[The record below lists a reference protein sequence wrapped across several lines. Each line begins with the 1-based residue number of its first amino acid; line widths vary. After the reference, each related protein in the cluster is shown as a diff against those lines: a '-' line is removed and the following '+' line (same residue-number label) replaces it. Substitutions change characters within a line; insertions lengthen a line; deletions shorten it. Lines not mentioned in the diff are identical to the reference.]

1 MNSSLII
8 HAICGLLLLVI
19 PVGVL
24 YLWDKKLLRT
34 FGVAVARMIG
44 QLLVV
49 CLMVWAL
56 FRYDY
61 LALHLGWLVLLACYT
76 AAVVLIRLKLNV
88 GRFLWPVAVGQLV
101 GMLLPGFYLRVA
113 VLPLDNSL
121 YTTWFV
127 PVMALLAGHTTA
139 SQIRGLGTYFSA
151 LKVDEQEYEYRRG
164 NGKNHLQALI
174 PFVKR
179 AVQSILSPASA
190 NLAVMG
196 LFTLP
201 LLLCGLLLS
210 GMEPLTAFVVMVSLT
225 SACVAASV
233 VALIVSLWLCDGKL
247 FDKFGKLTLMV
258 AMLLVC
264 ASCEAQSPKTV
275 MYELPAPLKDRPEQI
290 LQRKGYTTS
299 YNRDTRN
306 PNWVAWHLTKE
317 HTKGKNQRKEM
328 VFTED
333 QDVKPRATNNDYY
346 NSRYDRG
353 HMCPAGDNKWD
364 KEAMTQSFLFT
375 NICPQNHGLNKY
387 EWNELEI
394 KCREWAKEYGAIDI
408 VCGPIYD
415 AEDQRTI
422 GKNKVWVP
430 VAFFKVVLCRKGIP
444 KAIGFIYRNE
454 GKRQTMKEAV
464 RTVDDIEALTGI
476 DFFPALDDATEN
488 RIEARAKLYEW

>member
-8 HAICGLLLLVI
+8 HAICGFLLLAI
-19 PVGVL
+19 PAGAL

-34 FGVAVARMIG
+34 FGVAVARMIL

-56 FRYDY
+56 FRFDSIP
-61 LALHLGWLVLLACYT
+61 LRLGWLVLIACYT
-76 AAVVLIRLKLNV
+76 AVVVLIRLKLNV
-88 GRFLWPVAVGQLV
+88 RRFLWPVAAAQLV
-101 GMLLPGFYLRVA
+101 GMLLPGFYLRLA
-113 VLPLDNSL
+113 VLPLDHGL
-121 YTTWFV
+121 YATWFV

-151 LKVDEQEYEYRRG
+151 LKTDEQDYEYRRG
-164 NGKNHLQALI
+164 NGKNHLQALV

-179 AVQSILSPASA
+179 SVQAILSPASA
-190 NLAVMG
+190 NLTVMG
-196 LFTLP
+196 LFTMP
-201 LLLCGLLLS
+201 LLLCGLLLA
-210 GMEPLTAFVVMVSLT
+210 GMEPLTACVLMLALT

-233 VALIVSLWLCDGKL
+233 LTLIVSLWLCDSRL

-264 ASCEAQSPKTV
+264 GSCEAQPKIV
-275 MYELPAPLKDRPEQI
+275 KYELPAPLKDRPEQI

-299 YNRDTRN
+299 YNRNTKN
-306 PNWVAWHLTKE
+306 PNWVAWHLTRE
-317 HTKGKNQRKEM
+317 HTRGQNQRKQM
-328 VFTED
+328 MFTED
-333 QDVKPRATNNDYY
+333 MDVTPRATNNDYY
-346 NSRYDRG
+346 NSRFDRG

-364 KEAMTQSFLFT
+364 KEAMAQSFLFT

-387 EWNELEI
+387 EWNDLEI
-394 KCREWAKEYGAIDI
+394 KCREWAREYGAIDI
-408 VCGPIYD
+408 VCGPIYE
-415 AEDQRTI
+415 AGNQRTI

-430 VAFFKVVLCRKGIP
+430 VAFFKVILCRKGTP

-454 GKRQTMKEAV
+454 GKHQTPQEAV
-464 RTVDDIEALTGI
+464 RTVDEIEALTGI

-488 RIEARAKLYEW
+488 RIEASAQLNAW

>member
-8 HAICGLLLLVI
+8 HLICGLLLLVI

-44 QLLVV
+44 QLLVA
-49 CLMVWAL
+49 CLMVLAL
-56 FRYDY
+56 FRFDY
-61 LALHLGWLVLLACYT
+61 LALRLGWLVLLACYT
-76 AAVVLIRLKLNV
+76 AAVVLIRLKLDV
-88 GRFLWPVAVGQLV
+88 RRFLWPVAVGQLV
-101 GMLLPGFYLRVA
+101 GMLLPGYYLRLA
-113 VLPLDNSL
+113 VLPMDESL
-121 YTTWFV
+121 YATWLV

-151 LKVDEQEYEYRRG
+151 LKDEEQEYEYRRG

-190 NLAVMG
+190 NLSVMG

-210 GMEPLTAFVVMVSLT
+210 GMEPLTAFVVMV
-225 SACVAASV
+225 
-233 VALIVSLWLCDGKL
+233 
-247 FDKFGKLTLMV
+247 
-258 AMLLVC
+258 AMLVVC
-264 ASCEAQSPKTV
+264 TSCEAQSKKFV

-299 YNRDTRN
+299 YN
-306 PNWVAWHLTKE
+306 LTKE
-317 HTKGKNQRKEM
+317 HTNGQIQRKAM

-333 QDVKPRATNNDYY
+333 EEVNPRATNNDYY
-346 NSRYDRG
+346 NSRFDRG

-364 KEAMTQSFLFT
+364 KEAMAQSFLFT

-394 KCREWAKEYGAIDI
+394 KCREWAREYGAIDI

-415 AEDQRTI
+415 LENQRTI

-430 VAFFKVVLCRKGIP
+430 VAFFKVVLCRKGVP

-454 GKRQTMKEAV
+454 GKRQTMEEAV

-476 DFFPALDDATEN
+476 DFFPALDDATED